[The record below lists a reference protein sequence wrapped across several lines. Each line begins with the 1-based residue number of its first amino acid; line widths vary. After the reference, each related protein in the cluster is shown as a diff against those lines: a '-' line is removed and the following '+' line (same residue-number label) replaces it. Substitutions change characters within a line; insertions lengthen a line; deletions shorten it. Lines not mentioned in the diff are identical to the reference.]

1 MIKAKHQKLTDRIQK
16 IRGCKRSSARVYSSN
31 ISRIHREFLPNT
43 KYAQDLKWL
52 YNNSSKLL
60 EKLKKIENINTQR
73 NMLAASLVG
82 LDLLQ
87 ATKKRIGFVAQIGV
101 LNKKKDEQA
110 RSGVM
115 TEKQAS
121 KFVDWK
127 TILKLRALLTRTVRL
142 GKYYNRKVLSKM
154 EFQAT
159 QQNLVLH
166 LYTQLPP
173 VRNDWSAV
181 KFLTEQ
187 QWEELSNEEKTT
199 TNNLVLARGGY
210 RVYWADYKT
219 RKTHGV
225 IQQIIPKVLQTLL
238 KKHIKYLKMHYP
250 DSNNLLLT
258 QTGTPLSRNGLTKF
272 LQRLFYKHFRK
283 KISTSALRSI
293 FLTHKFDKNVL
304 EEQRTIAKQM
314 HHTPAVARDF
324 YVKNK

>member
-31 ISRIHREFLPNT
+31 ISRIQREFLPRT
-43 KYAQDLKWL
+43 KYSQDLKWL
-52 YNNSSKLL
+52 YDNSANLL
-60 EKLKKIENINTQR
+60 EKLKKIDNINPQR

-87 ATKKRIGFVAQIGV
+87 ATKKRVPFVAQIGV

-115 TEKQAS
+115 TEKQAA

-142 GKYYNRKVLSKM
+142 GKYYGREVLSKM
-154 EFQAT
+154 EFQTT

-173 VRNDWSAV
+173 VRNDWSAIR
-181 KFLTEQ
+181 FLTEQ
-187 QWEELSNEEKTT
+187 EWEELPNDQKTT

-225 IQQIIPKVLQTLL
+225 LQQIIPKQLQTLL
-238 KKHIKYLKMHYP
+238 KKHIKYLRRHFP
-250 DSNNLLLT
+250 DNNNLLLT
-258 QTGTPLSRNGLTKF
+258 RKGTPLTRNGLTKF
-272 LQRLFYKHFRK
+272 LQRLFVVVF
-283 KISTSALRSI
+283 
-293 FLTHKFDKNVL
+293 
-304 EEQRTIAKQM
+304 
-314 HHTPAVARDF
+314 
-324 YVKNK
+324 